1 MFRRRLWLA
10 LLLPGL
16 TWIMGAGIAAAQ
28 LFSFPSQG
36 DKFGGGLTSLS
47 ALETAKMDSTIFQ
60 FATPEASLLESPYN
74 SVSKLDLKAP
84 GNARREYEKGYLQLM
99 RKDMQGAVGHL
110 VRAASIYPSFVAAH
124 NALGIAYLNL
134 GQIQQARDEFA
145 RAAAL
150 DDHLPNSYLNLGCA
164 QLELQQY
171 PEAVESLKKA
181 SSIAPLDL
189 QLQTALTYAE
199 FKNRDY
205 PAVIATARHVHEHK
219 HQHAA
224 VVHLFAAGA
233 WEAQH
238 NLNEAQDEMETLLSE
253 DPKSPLSGQFRQI
266 LDQIKAEQVSLAQ
279 VKRHPADPSPS
290 VSSALPPPS
299 AEAVSPQIRQASQGM
314 TEHNQIAAA
323 KTETGAPSMGCRT
336 TASADPVGAS
346 GPSSGSK
353 QPDENVAH
361 EVIRIEVQEVAMLFA
376 ATDHGKSVTNLSLSD
391 IEIRE
396 DNQPP
401 EAILGFYN
409 VTQLPLR
416 IGLIIDMSNS
426 VSDRFSFEQGA
437 ASKFLETV
445 VTDRNDLS
453 FVIGFNW
460 SVLLVQDFT
469 SDQTLAARAV
479 AQLAPGGGTALWDAV
494 AFAAEKLATRPE
506 LQPVARVLVVIS
518 DGDDN
523 SSSVSLQQAIWAA
536 QQGEVAIYTVSTKEG
551 SNEEFSPLLGNRALK
566 TLSEQ
571 TGGAIVRPGSL
582 GGLTRSLADLQ
593 QVLRGRYLVHYKP
606 SSSKADGRY
615 HAVDIKAEKDG
626 HKLKVYAR
634 KGYYGSVTCPRKLVQ
649 PKCSFS
655 GYKTRGRSANEKEPV

>member
-1 MFRRRLWLA
+1 MFRRRVWRA
-10 LLLPGL
+10 LLLAGL
-16 TWIMGAGIAAAQ
+16 TWLMGAGIAAAQ
-28 LFSFPSQG
+28 LFSVASQG

-47 ALETAKMDSTIFQ
+47 ALQTAKMDSAIFQ
-60 FATPEASLLESPYN
+60 FYTSEASPLESPDI

-84 GNARREYEKGYLQLM
+84 GNARKEYGKGYLQLL
-99 RKDMQGAVGHL
+99 RKDLQGAIDHL
-110 VRAASIYPSFVAAH
+110 ARAVSIYPSFVAAH

-145 RAAAL
+145 RAIAL

-181 SSIAPLDL
+181 SSIAPLDVPVL
-189 QLQTALTYAE
+189 TALTYAE

-205 PAVIATARHVHEHK
+205 PAVIATARHVHNHK
-219 HQHAA
+219 HQDAA
-224 VVHLFAAGA
+224 LVHLLAAGA

-238 NLNEAQDEMETLLSE
+238 NLNEAQGEMDILLGE

-266 LDQIKAEQVSLAQ
+266 LDQIKAEKVSLAQ

-290 VSSALPPPS
+290 LSSALPPLN
-299 AEAVSPQIRQASQGM
+299 AEVVSPQIGQASQG
-314 TEHNQIAAA
+314 
-323 KTETGAPSMGCRT
+323 
-336 TASADPVGAS
+336 
-346 GPSSGSK
+346 SSRSE
-353 QPDENVAH
+353 QSDEDVAH
-361 EVIRIEVQEVAMLFA
+361 QVIRFQVQEVAMLFA

-391 IEIRE
+391 IEIRD

-401 EAILGFYN
+401 ETILGFHN

-426 VSDRFSFEQGA
+426 IIDRFSFEQGA

-445 VTDRNDLS
+445 VTDKSDLS
-453 FVIGFNW
+453 FVIGFNN
-460 SVLLVQDFT
+460 SVFLVQDFT
-469 SDQTLAARAV
+469 PDQTLTARAIT
-479 AQLAPGGGTALWDAV
+479 QLAPGGGTALWDAV
-494 AFAAEKLATRPE
+494 AFAADKLARPE
-506 LQPVARVLVVIS
+506 LQPVARILVVIS

-523 SSSVSLQQAIWAA
+523 SSSASLQEAIWAA
-536 QQGEVAIYTVSTKEG
+536 QRGQVAIYTVSTKEG
-551 SNEEFSPLLGNRALK
+551 SNNESNPLLGNRALK

-571 TGGAIVRPGSL
+571 TGGTSFTPGSL

-593 QVLRGRYLVHYKP
+593 QVLRGRYLVYYRP
-606 SSSKADGRY
+606 ASSKPDGRY

-634 KGYYGSVTCPRKLVQ
+634 KGYYA
-649 PKCSFS
+649 
-655 GYKTRGRSANEKEPV
+655 SALLDAGI

>member
-1 MFRRRLWLA
+1 MFRRRVWRA
-10 LLLPGL
+10 LLLAGL
-16 TWIMGAGIAAAQ
+16 TWLMGAGIAAAQ
-28 LFSFPSQG
+28 LFSVPSQG

-47 ALETAKMDSTIFQ
+47 ALQTARMGSAIFK
-60 FATPEASLLESPYN
+60 FNTPGVSPFESPDN

-84 GNARREYEKGYLQLM
+84 GNARKEYGKGYVQLL
-99 RKDMQGAVGHL
+99 RKDLQGAIDHL
-110 VRAASIYPSFVAAH
+110 ARAVSIYPSFVAAH

-145 RAAAL
+145 RAIAL

-189 QLQTALTYAE
+189 QVLTALTFVE

-205 PAVIATARHVHEHK
+205 PGVIATARHVHNQK
-219 HQHAA
+219 HQDAA

-266 LDQIKAEQVSLAQ
+266 LDQIKAEQVRLAQ

-290 VSSALPPPS
+290 VSNALAPPS
-299 AEAVSPQIRQASQGM
+299 AEVVSPQIRQASQG
-314 TEHNQIAAA
+314 
-323 KTETGAPSMGCRT
+323 
-336 TASADPVGAS
+336 
-346 GPSSGSK
+346 SSGSE

-361 EVIRIEVQEVAMLFA
+361 QVIRFEVQEVAMLFT

-391 IEIRE
+391 IEIRD

-401 EAILGFYN
+401 ETILGFHN

-426 VSDRFSFEQGA
+426 IIDRFSFEQGA

-445 VTDRNDLS
+445 VTDKSDLS
-453 FVIGFNW
+453 FVIGFNN
-460 SVLLVQDFT
+460 SVFLVQDFT
-469 SDQTLAARAV
+469 PDQTLTARAIT
-479 AQLAPGGGTALWDAV
+479 QLAPGGGTALWDAV
-494 AFAAEKLATRPE
+494 AFAADKLARPE
-506 LQPVARVLVVIS
+506 LQPVARILVVIS

-523 SSSVSLQQAIWAA
+523 SSSASLQEAIWAA
-536 QQGEVAIYTVSTKEG
+536 QRGQVAIYTVSTKEG
-551 SNEEFSPLLGNRALK
+551 SNNESNPLLGNRALK

-571 TGGAIVRPGSL
+571 TGGTSFTPGSL

-593 QVLRGRYLVHYKP
+593 QVLRGRYLVYYRP
-606 SSSKADGRY
+606 ASSKPDGRY

-634 KGYYGSVTCPRKLVQ
+634 KGYYA
-649 PKCSFS
+649 
-655 GYKTRGRSANEKEPV
+655 SALLDAGI